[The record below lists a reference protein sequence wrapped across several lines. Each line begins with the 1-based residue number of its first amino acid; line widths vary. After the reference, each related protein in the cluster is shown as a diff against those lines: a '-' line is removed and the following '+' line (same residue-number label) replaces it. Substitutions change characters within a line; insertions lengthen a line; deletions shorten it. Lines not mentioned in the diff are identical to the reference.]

1 MKAFAIAIFS
11 LLTLSGCVSPE
22 NGNEEPIEEVYWDK
36 DGIGQTF
43 GESSSDFVI
52 PTTANGCEY
61 FFLEDKDVGY
71 PAPVNGFCSIVNETD
86 GHMASERT
94 TVLDGDHYLHCSDDY
109 RFESYYGSDC
119 YELYFTKYGAIQM
132 LSIPSPYLMDEN
144 FNFTDVDHYGDT
156 TYFDE
161 DNSTIYY
168 LDENGTKYYKPMN
181 EKTCLFLSNS
191 VSIPTG
197 GYQHLFL
204 ETNNT
209 EWYAEFQNSAKLSLD
224 EAYDLGCPCIL
235 YLPVIDLLDSEVEA

>member
-1 MKAFAIAIFS
+1 
-11 LLTLSGCVSPE
+11 
-22 NGNEEPIEEVYWDK
+22 
-36 DGIGQTF
+36 
-43 GESSSDFVI
+43 
-52 PTTANGCEY
+52 
-61 FFLEDKDVGY
+61 
-71 PAPVNGFCSIVNETD
+71 
-86 GHMASERT
+86 
-94 TVLDGDHYLHCSDDY
+94 
-109 RFESYYGSDC
+109 
-119 YELYFTKYGAIQM
+119 M

-191 VSIPTG
+191 VSNPTG